1 MQITN
6 SILERMK
13 HLSELNRPRIIGID
27 GLSGAGKT
35 TITETIIKELTN
47 AAYEV
52 AVIHIDDLIVERAK
66 RYNTGHPEWY
76 EYYSLQWD
84 VQEIKEKLLEAV
96 YKEFSHLNLKYYDKE
111 NDRCY
116 MKSINLEQ
124 CNVLLIE
131 GIFLQRK
138 DWKKFFDFMIYL
150 DCPEDIRYKRVLQR
164 DAYIGNMSERLEK
177 YKRRYWIAEEYYLQ
191 EENPIE
197 NADIVINSEIY

>member
-150 DCPEDIRYKRVLQR
+150 DCPENIRYKRVLQR

>member
-84 VQEIKEKLLEAV
+84 VQETKEKLLEAV

>member
-13 HLSELNRPRIIGID
+13 RLSELNRPRIIGID

-47 AAYEV
+47 AAYGV

-84 VQEIKEKLLEAV
+84 VQKIKEKLLEAV
-96 YKEFSHLNLKYYDKE
+96 YKEFYHLNLKFYDKE

-197 NADIVINSEIY
+197 NANIVINSEIY